1 MVLHWN
7 FFIVVMIGSKRRCRA
22 SALIGQHEYHE
33 PGYISVDSNKIK
45 FGLLGN
51 IEKEIF
57 HNLVQFA
64 PLSILSYVVV
74 QAGNMV

>member
-1 MVLHWN
+1 LDLR
-7 FFIVVMIGSKRRCRA
+7 FIITRINTRRCRA
-22 SALIGQHEYHE
+22 SASIGQHEYHV
-33 PGYISVDSNKIK
+33 PRYISIDSNKIK

-57 HNLVQFA
+57 HNLVQFV
-64 PLSILSYVVV
+64 PLSILSHVVV